1 MAAVAAFPHLDLALL
16 EDLGSLHIVQQSTI
30 ALFVVLFN
38 GGHQAEFGGQL
49 GEAFFLGSF
58 GKAFVLCIG
67 PFVVFALGGVEQV
80 LGGVTQSSQLLEPH
94 FGVFPLVFG
103 GFQEKSGDLL
113 IAFLFGNRGK

>member
-1 MAAVAAFPHLDLALL
+1 MNLL

-38 GGHQAEFGGQL
+38 GGRQAEFGGQL

-58 GKAFVLCIG
+58 GKAFARIG

-80 LGGVTQSSQLLEPH
+80 LGGVTQSSQLVEPH